1 MDITGTVNYEPEFIK
16 QMLSREK
23 KKGEEPP
30 ILPPVTKIDSEENE

>member
-1 MDITGTVNYEPEFIK
+1 VDITGTVNYEPEFIK

-23 KKGEEPP
+23 KGEEPP